1 MKIIESYKFYLIIFS
16 YTVCIPFIFIIISPY
31 LIWFKHFFDV
41 KNLIFLLLIFLIFIF
56 VIDIFLRKLKFQRWF
71 FSFVFIVLLTLNS
84 THYYNLIY
92 KNNSLNK
99 NYLNDLQE
107 VINEYKFIGTENK
120 INIFSNSQFINYYFT
135 YKKQNI
141 LFPNGFHVSLSDDQ
155 LEILMINSLKALGF
169 NQSNFKNF
177 IQNKISWRSSNEI
190 GQITGY
196 KYQFNSFYTYFNIDN
211 YGEDEIKFLK
221 NNKIF
226 LSESIALSQSEIS
239 RLLTEFQNHKVISKI
254 KPNIVIVDK
263 RKNNFDFIVSEDY
276 SEIINNKYFILYS
289 LKK

>member
-1 MKIIESYKFYLIIFS
+1 
-16 YTVCIPFIFIIISPY
+16 
-31 LIWFKHFFDV
+31 
-41 KNLIFLLLIFLIFIF
+41 
-56 VIDIFLRKLKFQRWF
+56 
-71 FSFVFIVLLTLNS
+71 
-84 THYYNLIY
+84 
-92 KNNSLNK
+92 
-99 NYLNDLQE
+99 
-107 VINEYKFIGTENK
+107 
-120 INIFSNSQFINYYFT
+120 
-135 YKKQNI
+135 
-141 LFPNGFHVSLSDDQ
+141 
-155 LEILMINSLKALGF
+155 MINSLKALGF